1 MSHKRLKILYG
12 IQATGQGHFTRAK
25 EIIPVLRE
33 YVDLKIM
40 ISGPTDPRL
49 LGHPIDFQ
57 KKGFGYV
64 FGKRGGIDYIRS
76 LPKLGFVQFVKDVL
90 DFPIEEFDLVIND
103 FEPVSAWAAKRKK
116 VPLVSLGHQW
126 AVTAKGAPHLKQR
139 WRPGNLLIKWLIPAA
154 LNYGFH
160 YQAYNENIFTPI
172 IKSSIRALS
181 PQNDGHYLVY
191 LPAYSPEIIQEILS
205 NFPEKDWYV
214 FSKFNEKKS
223 IKGNVH
229 LFPFG
234 GTAFVES
241 LANCEGFLCGAGFQA
256 TSEALFLRKKLL
268 TIPMKGQYEQSCN
281 AYALEQ
287 MGIPFILE
295 LSGTYLAEIKDWI
308 DNCAPVVVD
317 YKENIRTIV
326 EKILSDVQAKG
337 LILSETKKIPHS
349 K

>member
-1 MSHKRLKILYG
+1 MSQKRLKILYG

-40 ISGPTDPRL
+40 ISGPTDPKL

-76 LPKLGFVQFVKDVL
+76 IPKLGFVQFVKDVL
-90 DFPIEEFDLVIND
+90 SFPIEEFDLVIND
-103 FEPVSAWAAKRKK
+103 FEPVSAWAAKRKNI
-116 VPLVSLGHQW
+116 PIVSLGHQW
-126 AVTAKGAPHLKQR
+126 AVTAEGAPHLKQK
-139 WRPGNLLIKWLIPAA
+139 WRPGNLVIKWLIPAV

-160 YQAYNENIFTPI
+160 YQAYNANTFTPI

-181 PQNDGHYLVY
+181 PQNKGHYLVY
-191 LPAYSPEIIQEILS
+191 LPAYSPEIIQTILS
-205 NFPEKDWYV
+205 NFPKKQWHV
-214 FSKFNEKKS
+214 FSKFNEKKE
-223 IKGNVH
+223 IKNNVH

-234 GTAFVES
+234 GSNFVES

-256 TSEALFLRKKLL
+256 TAEALFLGKKLL

-281 AYALEQ
+281 AFALEQ
-287 MGIPFILE
+287 MGIPNIPE
-295 LSGTYLAEIKDWI
+295 LSEIYLSKIKDWI
-308 DNCAPVVVD
+308 DNYNPVNVD
-317 YKENIRTIV
+317 YKDNSREIV
-326 EKILSDVQAKG
+326 EKILKDVNELG
-337 LILSETKKIPHS
+337 LV
-349 K
+349 